1 MLEEAGIQESK
12 EIGQGRGVAK
22 ECKRLREVKLVHIL
36 DWRLAWIFNR
46 KLAGSDLSGVW
57 GK

>member
-1 MLEEAGIQESK
+1 MV
-12 EIGQGRGVAK
+12 RGGGAK
-22 ECKRLREVKLVHIL
+22 KFKGLRVKLLHIL